1 MILFVVAAMVIAT
14 LTTAV
19 AATWPVIE
27 PMAFNAL
34 GIVKK
39 RTISHH
45 E

>member
-1 MILFVVAAMVIAT
+1 MVVAT
-14 LTTAV
+14 LLTAV
-19 AATWPVIE
+19 AASWLVIE

-39 RTISHH
+39 RTVLHH